1 MKKTSDAAEILRHR
15 IEKSPRLKK
24 IYEGEKVNLQAAL
37 AIRQAR
43 EKAGLTQAQLA
54 KLVKTTQSVIA
65 RLEDAD
71 YAGHTLKILER
82 IAGALDR
89 RVEIQL
95 SPRPHY
101 PYAYHSQ

>member
-1 MKKTSDAAEILRHR
+1 MKKTSDAVEILRHR

-24 IYEGEKVNLQAAL
+24 MYEEEKVNLRAAI
-37 AIRQAR
+37 AIREAR
-43 EKAGLTQAQLA
+43 EKAGLTQSQLA

-65 RLEDAD
+65 RLENAD
-71 YAGHTLKILER
+71 YKGHTLKILER

-89 RVEIQL
+89 QVEIQL

-101 PYAYHSQ
+101 PYAHPTQ